1 VSDRQSVDFWFD
13 PICPWA
19 WMTSRWMGEVEQLRP
34 VDVTWHVMSLSVL
47 NEDREDLPDNYKE
60 LLQKGWGPVRVVN
73 AAQQLHG
80 DTVVKPLYDAI
91 GTQLHPGGVEDY
103 DEAIANALAEVG
115 LPAEL
120 AAYAK
125 SDEYDAQLRASHEE
139 GISQVGQEVGTP
151 VISIN
156 GVGMFGP
163 VMTPAPK
170 GEAAAKLW
178 DGFVLVTSTPG
189 FYELK
194 RTRNDGPIF
203 D

>member
-1 VSDRQSVDFWFD
+1 
-13 PICPWA
+13 
-19 WMTSRWMGEVEQLRP
+19 MGEVEQVRD

-47 NEDREDLPDNYKE
+47 NENRDELPDTYKE
-60 LLQKGWGPVRVVN
+60 LLAKGWGPVRVVN
-73 AAQQLHG
+73 AARELHG
-80 DTVVKPLYDAI
+80 QEFVKPLYDAI
-91 GTQLHPGGVEDY
+91 GTQLHPKGVSDY
-103 DEAIANALAEVG
+103 DEAIGKALAEVG

-120 AAYAK
+120 AAYAH
-125 SDEYDAQLRASHEE
+125 SDEFDASLRASHEA

-170 GEAAAKLW
+170 GEAAGKLW

-194 RTRNDGPIF
+194 RTRDVGPIF

>member
-1 VSDRQSVDFWFD
+1 MTDRKTVDFWFD

-19 WMTSRWMGEVEQLRP
+19 WMTSRWMVEVEGQRP
-34 VDVTWHVMSLSVL
+34 VDVRWHVMSLSVL
-47 NEDREDLPDNYKE
+47 NEAREELSDDYKA
-60 LLQKGWGPVRVVN
+60 LLSKGWGPVRVVV

-80 DTVVKPLYDAI
+80 DEVVGPLYTAL
-91 GTQLHPGGVEDY
+91 GTQLHPKGVKDY

-120 AAYAK
+120 AKYAV
-125 SDEYDAQLRASHEE
+125 SDEYDDVLRASHQE
-139 GISQVGQEVGTP
+139 GISQVGQDVGTP
-151 VISIN
+151 VISID

-163 VMTPAPK
+163 VMTPAPT
-170 GEAAAKLW
+170 GEAAGKLW

-194 RTRNDGPIF
+194 RTRDVGPIF
-203 D
+203 A